1 MLTYLPLDQSVH
13 QIEEAIHPN
22 HLLLQAINFH
32 LDSAT
37 SHSQIV
43 MDCSQGCLSS
53 DQIIEVRIVS
63 ECSATDP

>member
-13 QIEEAIHPN
+13 QIGEAIHPH

-32 LDSAT
+32 LN
-37 SHSQIV
+37 
-43 MDCSQGCLSS
+43 CSQGCLSS

-63 ECSATDP
+63 ECSAADP